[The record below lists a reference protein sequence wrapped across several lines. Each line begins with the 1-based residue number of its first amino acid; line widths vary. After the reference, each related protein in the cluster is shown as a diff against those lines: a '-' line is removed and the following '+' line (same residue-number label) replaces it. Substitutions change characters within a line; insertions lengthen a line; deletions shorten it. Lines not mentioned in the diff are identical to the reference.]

1 MCSSSYFDSIVG
13 VPHRYDCGVC
23 LGVLD
28 LKGYCATQALRLMTL
43 ICVRY
48 TRPEKS
54 REMAF
59 SERTMVQEKM
69 SGRPAVVVADVDGT
83 ILATDLLYESLLLAL
98 KRNPLI
104 LFLLPWWLFRGRATL
119 KSELAGRAEGLRV
132 DLMPVH
138 EGVVSY
144 LETQAASGRRII
156 LASASDERLVALVA
170 DRFNF
175 VTHSIGSSV
184 SRNCKGSKKVEAIK
198 EHLGQNDWEYVGD
211 SEADIAVW
219 REACEVTAVV
229 SSIGYA
235 ETISKAFPGARMIE
249 VVRSSWSVILRVL
262 RVHQWLKN
270 FLIFAP
276 MFLAHRWLEPM
287 VVGRS
292 VLAAVA
298 FSLCASGVYIVNDL
312 LDLASDRQHPRKKKR
327 PCAAGRFP
335 LVYAICLAPL
345 LFVSAFGIAWQIHS
359 HFVGLLLV
367 YLLITTAYSFRL
379 KAIVLVDIILLAML
393 YTIRIVGGGVATEI
407 PLSQWLL
414 GVSMFLFLSLACVKR
429 FSELLTL
436 QQRNEK
442 RTWGRGYWVGD
453 MEQVSSFG
461 SASGYIAALVLVLY
475 VSSNEVVALYQSP
488 KMIWLACP
496 LMLYWI
502 SRVWLLAR
510 RGLVHDDPLVFAL
523 RDVGTYVVGL
533 LGLLI
538 FTAARLGL

>member
-1 MCSSSYFDSIVG
+1 
-13 VPHRYDCGVC
+13 
-23 LGVLD
+23 
-28 LKGYCATQALRLMTL
+28 
-43 ICVRY
+43 
-48 TRPEKS
+48 
-54 REMAF
+54 MAF
-59 SERTMVQEKM
+59 LERTMVQEKM
-69 SGRPAVVVADVDGT
+69 SGRSAVVVADVDGT

-98 KRNPLI
+98 KRNPLV
-104 LFLLPWWLFRGRATL
+104 LFLLPWWLLRGRSTL
-119 KSELAGRAEGLRV
+119 KSELARRAEGLRV

-144 LETQAASGRRII
+144 LEMQAASGRRVV
-156 LASASDERLVALVA
+156 LASASDERLVARVA

-198 EHLGQNDWEYVGD
+198 EYLGQHDWEYVGD

-229 SSIGYA
+229 SSTGYA
-235 ETISKAFPGARMIE
+235 ETISRTFPGARMIE
-249 VVRSSWSVILRVL
+249 VVRPSWSVILRVL

-298 FSLCASGVYIVNDL
+298 FSLCASGVYILNDL

-327 PCAAGRFP
+327 PCAAGTFP

-345 LFVSAFGIAWQIHS
+345 LFVLAFSVAWQIHS
-359 HFVGLLLV
+359 QFVGLLLV

-429 FSELLTL
+429 FSELLIL

-453 MEQVSSFG
+453 LEQVSSFG

-523 RDVGTYVVGL
+523 RDIGTYAVGL
-533 LGLLI
+533 LLLLI